1 MSLFFIQLR
10 GELRK
15 LFARKRTY
23 IGFGAFLI
31 VEILVMI
38 GFQMPPAQRSFKRM
52 IERAGYGFDEY
63 FSGLTLAF
71 EMLRWTILLLGALY
85 LALVA
90 GDVVSK
96 EVEEG
101 TMRMTLCRPIS
112 RLRVLMLKYVS
123 CGIYT
128 FALIFFIGITALLAA
143 TAWRGTGGLFVFAPV
158 ERIFALY
165 EMWEGLQRYGLALIF
180 LSITL
185 FTITSLGFL
194 LSCCNMKPAAATI
207 VTLSIL
213 FVDMIFRSIPYFEDY
228 QTFFITTHM
237 ATWVNAFKPEI
248 PVRQLVQDFAFLFGV
263 DATMLI
269 AGIAVFQGRDFKS

>member
-1 MSLFFIQLR
+1 MNSFLRQLG
-10 GELRK
+10 GELHK

-23 IGFGAFLI
+23 IGFGAFLF
-31 VEILVMI
+31 VELLVMA
-38 GFQMPPAQRSFKRM
+38 GFQMPAAQRGFRRM
-52 IERAGYGFDEY
+52 IERAGYGFEEY

-101 TMRMTLCRPIS
+101 TMRMMLCRPAS
-112 RLRVLMLKYVS
+112 RIRVLLVKYAS
-123 CGIYT
+123 CVIYT
-128 FALIFFIGITALLAA
+128 FALIFFIGCTALAAA
-143 TAWRGTGGLFVFAPV
+143 TAWRGAGGLFVFAPV

-165 EMWEGLQRYGLALIF
+165 EFWPGLARYGLALVFMSLSF
-180 LSITL
+180 L
-185 FTITSLGFL
+185 TITSLGFM

-213 FVDMIFRSIPYFEDY
+213 FIDMILRTIPYFEDY
-228 QTFFITTHM
+228 QQYFLTTHM
-237 ATWVNAFKPEI
+237 ATWVNAFQTQVPG
-248 PVRQLVQDFAFLFGV
+248 RQIIKDFAFLFGAN
-263 DATMLI
+263 ATMLI
-269 AGIAVFQGRDFKS
+269 GGMAVFQSRDFKS

>member
-1 MSLFFIQLR
+1 MTLFLLQLG

-23 IGFGAFLI
+23 IGFGAFLL
-31 VEILVMI
+31 VELLVMA
-38 GFQMPPAQRSFKRM
+38 GFQTSAAQRAFRRM
-52 IERAGYGFDEY
+52 LERSGYGFEEY

-101 TMRMTLCRPIS
+101 TMRMMLCRPVS
-112 RLRVLMLKYVS
+112 RVRVLLVKYLS
-123 CGIYT
+123 CAIYT
-128 FALIFFIGITALLAA
+128 FSLIFFIGITALIAA
-143 TAWRGTGGLFVFAPV
+143 TLWRGTGGLFVFAPV

-165 EMWEGLQRYGLALIF
+165 EFWPGLGRYFLGLLF
-180 LSITL
+180 MSITFL
-185 FTITSLGFL
+185 TITSLGFL

-213 FVDMIFRSIPYFEDY
+213 FIDMIFRTIPYFEDY
-228 QTFFITTHM
+228 APFFITTHM
-237 ATWVNAFKPEI
+237 ATWVNAFHPQLPI
-248 PVRQLVQDFAFLFGV
+248 RQVVMDFAFLFGV
-263 DATMLI
+263 DATFLI
-269 AGIAVFQGRDFKS
+269 AGIAVFQSRDFKS